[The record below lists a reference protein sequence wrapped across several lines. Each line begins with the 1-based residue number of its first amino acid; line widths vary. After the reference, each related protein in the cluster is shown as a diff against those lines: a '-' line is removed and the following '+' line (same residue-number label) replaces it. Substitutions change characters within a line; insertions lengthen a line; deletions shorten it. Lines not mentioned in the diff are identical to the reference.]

1 VAAPRRILI
10 LSASAG
16 AGHLRAAEAVE
27 TACRRLYPIAEVRHI
42 DTLTLTPV
50 SFRRAYGAGYLDFVN
65 RAPDLMGVLYDR
77 TNRPPRSPTADRVRL
92 AVDRLNT
99 RPFVRFVREFEPE
112 VVCHTHF
119 LPAGI
124 LTHQKRKGRIDAHQA
139 VVVTDFDV
147 HRFWLC
153 RGVERYFVARADNRV
168 HLEALGVSKE
178 AVRVTGI
185 PIDPVFADAA
195 DIGALRRKHAVADR
209 LPFVLVLCGGF
220 GVGPIGHLLGALWA
234 AVRGAQIVVVAGRNE
249 RLRANLERLAQGA
262 PIPTRVIGFTREMR
276 EWMALADVCVTKPG
290 GLTTSEAL
298 ACGLPLV
305 VANAIPGQ
313 ETRNATFL
321 YESGAAISGENPYTL
336 GPRVAQLLAS
346 PARLG
351 VMKRAARALARPH
364 AALDIAEE
372 LARLAAP
379 ATPAAG
385 PAHDP

>member
-1 VAAPRRILI
+1 MAPPRRILI

-16 AGHLRAAEAVE
+16 AGHLRAAQAVE
-27 TACRRLYPIAEVRHI
+27 TACRRLYTAAEVRHV
-42 DTLTLTPV
+42 DTLTLTPAP
-50 SFRRAYGAGYLDFVN
+50 FRRAYGAGYLDFVN

-77 TNRPPRSPTADRVRL
+77 TNRPPRSHAADRLRL

-99 RPFVRFVREFEPE
+99 RPFVRFVREFEPD

-119 LPAGI
+119 LPAEI
-124 LTHQKRKGRIDAHQA
+124 LSHQKRRGRIEAHQA

-153 RGVERYFVARADNRV
+153 AGVDRYFVARDDNRV
-168 HLEALGVSKE
+168 HLEALGVPSE
-178 AVRVTGI
+178 AVQVSGI
-185 PIDPVFADAA
+185 PIDPVFADTAGVA
-195 DIGALRRKHAVADR
+195 ALRRKHAVAEG
-209 LPFVLVLCGGF
+209 LPFLLVLCGGF
-220 GVGPIGHLLGALWA
+220 GVGPIEHLLESLWA
-234 AVRGAQIVVVAGRNE
+234 AVRGAQIVVVAGKNE
-249 RLRANLERLAQGA
+249 RLRANLERLARSA
-262 PIPTRVIGFTREMR
+262 PLPTRVIGFTQQMH
-276 EWMALADVCVTKPG
+276 EWMALADLCVTKPG

-346 PARLG
+346 PVRLG
-351 VMKRAARALARPH
+351 AMKRAARALARPR
-364 AALDIAEE
+364 AALDIATG

-379 ATPAAG
+379 TPAAAG
-385 PAHDP
+385 QARRS